1 MRIFRHFEEVPE
13 ALRGAVTAVGNFDG
27 VHLGHRALI
36 AEAARQA
43 RETGRPLA
51 VLAFEPHPQEFF
63 KPSPECFRL
72 TPLRMKA
79 RLLAELGVDAFFAVP
94 FDAQMAGRTAEIFVR
109 EVLVEGLGVSAVVV
123 GHDFVFG
130 KGRGGN
136 LATLEAQGGLHG
148 FAVTPFHTILAG
160 AGEKISSTRIR
171 EALKAAHPLEAAKLL
186 GRHWAVEARIEHGD
200 GRGRTMGFPT
210 ANMHLGHCLA
220 PAFGVYAVRASIL
233 DNDQVVESKDGVAN
247 FGIRPMYEV
256 TVPLMEAHL
265 FDFDG
270 DLYGRHLSVE
280 LVDYIR
286 PEMRFSGL
294 PALIAQ
300 IAEDA
305 QTARAILARYPRT
318 PAAETGRLAP
328 GQHAAPPRTTPLLE
342 ALSHVRQTSRN
353 PRFPGDSV
361 PARDG
366 FPHEGGPARGR
377 AQMAGA
383 LGGDGPVRAAPDQGQ
398 GPAAVRAP

>member
-1 MRIFRHFEEVPE
+1 MRIFRHFDDVP
-13 ALRGAVTAVGNFDG
+13 APLRGAVVAIGNFDG

-36 AEAARQA
+36 GEAARQA
-43 RETGRPLA
+43 HESGRPLA

-63 KPSPECFRL
+63 KTLREESGHPPAGSESFRL

-94 FDAQMAGRTAEIFVR
+94 FDAAMAARTAEVFVR
-109 EVLVEGLGVSAVVV
+109 DVLVQGLGVSAVVV
-123 GHDFVFG
+123 GEDFVFG

-136 LATLEAQGGLHG
+136 LSTLQQEGAGHG
-148 FAVTPFHTILAG
+148 FSVTPFHTVLAN

-171 EALKAAHPLEAAKLL
+171 EALKAARPLEACKLL
-186 GRHWAVEARIEHGD
+186 GRHWAVEARVEHGD

-220 PAFGVYAVRASIL
+220 PAFGVYAVRAAIL
-233 DNDQVVESKDGVAN
+233 DNDQVVERHDGVAN
-247 FGIRPMYEV
+247 FGVRPMYEV
-256 TVPLMEAHL
+256 PTPLMETHL
-265 FDFDG
+265 FNFDG

-300 IAEDA
+300 IAKDA
-305 QTARAILARYPRT
+305 AQAREILA
-318 PAAETGRLAP
+318 
-328 GQHAAPPRTTPLLE
+328 AAPK
-342 ALSHVRQTSRN
+342 S
-353 PRFPGDSV
+353 
-361 PARDG
+361 
-366 FPHEGGPARGR
+366 
-377 AQMAGA
+377 
-383 LGGDGPVRAAPDQGQ
+383 PVL
-398 GPAAVRAP
+398 

>member
-1 MRIFRHFEEVPE
+1 MRIFRHFDDVP
-13 ALRGAVTAVGNFDG
+13 ASLRGAVTAVGNFDG

-36 AEAARQA
+36 AEGARQA
-43 RETGRPLA
+43 RETGKPLA
-51 VLAFEPHPQEFF
+51 VLAFEPHPQEFLR
-63 KPSPECFRL
+63 PQPESFRL

-94 FDAQMAGRTAEIFVR
+94 FDAAMAGRTAEVFVR
-109 EVLVEGLGVSAVVV
+109 DVLVQGLGVSAVVV

-136 LATLEAQGGLHG
+136 LATLQNEGARHG
-148 FAVTPFHTILAG
+148 FSVTPFHTILAG

-171 EALKAAHPLEAAKLL
+171 EALKAARPLEAAKLL
-186 GRHWAVEARIEHGD
+186 GRHWAVEARVEHGD
-200 GRGRTMGFPT
+200 GRGRAMGFPT

-220 PAFGVYAVRASIL
+220 PAFGIYAVRCAIM
-233 DNDQVVESKDGVAN
+233 DNDVTVERHDGVAS

-256 TVPLMEAHL
+256 PVPLMEAHL
-265 FDFDG
+265 FNFDG

-300 IAEDA
+300 IADDA
-305 QTARAILARYPRT
+305 QAARGILARHPRT
-318 PAAETGRLAP
+318 PALDA
-328 GQHAAPPRTTPLLE
+328 
-342 ALSHVRQTSRN
+342 
-353 PRFPGDSV
+353 
-361 PARDG
+361 
-366 FPHEGGPARGR
+366 
-377 AQMAGA
+377 
-383 LGGDGPVRAAPDQGQ
+383 
-398 GPAAVRAP
+398 